1 MYISASPRYLT
12 IEVANRPDFLR
23 RIIGRRAVI
32 ARLAQST
39 DYRSAIGPIADLLV
53 FYSALAGGAGVE
65 RAQIA
70 SFGAATALNY
80 FVRIRAVL
88 AASGR
93 TGDLRLHG
101 RLTVVNLC
109 ALFLRAGVISL
120 LTTAWGWPAQL
131 AIFAAIIAA
140 AAVTQPGNAFCL
152 STSVWRFGSTP
163 RWRELALGV
172 IAYALV
178 LRLVYC
184 GQAELLPEEAYYW
197 NYSRHLDIGYLDHP
211 PMVAWLI
218 WLGTAAFGDSA
229 FGVRIGALCCGIIA
243 SVFAYRLT
251 KHLFDEPSALVAAVL
266 MQTLPFFFMSGLL
279 MTPDAPLT
287 AAWAASLY
295 FLERALV
302 AGRSAAWWW
311 AGTCLGIGLLSKYSI
326 GLLGPAVLIFMLLD
340 PQSRSQLRDWK
351 PYAAALLALAIFSP
365 TILWNA
371 RHEWASFAFQTSRRL
386 AQTPKF
392 ALHSLIASTLVL
404 ITPTGVLAT
413 AAALFGRKQE
423 RRQWRFIRV
432 SVLGPFAVFLAFS
445 LRHEVKLDWAGA
457 LMVGAVPAMAHG
469 IVHSGP
475 KLIEGLR
482 GWIQAAWTPTIAAVL
497 LLLGAG
503 LYYLTAGLPGVG
515 YSKHV
520 ELIPAGW
527 RDLGRQVGETA
538 GEIATRDGVA
548 PLIVGM
554 DRYAM
559 ASELAFYAPDLKRAA
574 AVTSGTHLFGD
585 TGLMYEQW
593 FPAELQ
599 AGRTLL
605 LVAWDPRE
613 LAGEKIESRVQR
625 LEPVRQGVLVR
636 DGKLIRSY
644 YYRVAYGYRNTPAMA
659 MAGGAAPLLFGSA
672 IDAASPRQVE

>member
-1 MYISASPRYLT
+1 M
-12 IEVANRPDFLR
+12 
-23 RIIGRRAVI
+23 
-32 ARLAQST
+32 
-39 DYRSAIGPIADLLV
+39 GPIADLLV
-53 FYSALAGGAGVE
+53 FYAALAGGAGVE

-70 SFGAATALNY
+70 GFAAATALNY

-101 RLTVVNLC
+101 RLALVSLC
-109 ALFLRAGVISL
+109 ALFLRGGVLSL
-120 LTTAWGWPAQL
+120 LTTVWGWPAQL
-131 AIFAAIIAA
+131 AIVAAIIAA
-140 AAVTQPGNAFCL
+140 ASVTEPGNAFCL
-152 STSVWRFGSTP
+152 STSERRFGSTP

-172 IAYALV
+172 IAYAFV

-251 KHLFDEPSALVAAVL
+251 KHLFDEPSALVAALL

-311 AGTCLGIGLLSKYSI
+311 AGACLGIGLLSKYSI
-326 GLLGPAVLIFMLLD
+326 GLLAPAVLIFMLLD
-340 PQSRSQLRDWK
+340 PRARPQLRQWK

-371 RHEWASFAFQTSRRL
+371 RHEWVSFAFQTSRRL

-392 ALHSLIASTLVL
+392 ALHTLIASTLVL
-404 ITPTGVLAT
+404 ITPTGVFAT
-413 AAALFGRKQE
+413 AAALFGRKPDTGGVDGVLDAQP
-423 RRQWRFIRV
+423 QWRFIRV
-432 SVLGPFAVFLAFS
+432 LVLAPFAVFVAFS
-445 LRHEVKLDWAGA
+445 LRHEVKLDWTGA

-475 KLIEGLR
+475 KLISGLR
-482 GWIQAAWTPTIAAVL
+482 GWIQAAWTPTVAVVL
-497 LLLGAG
+497 LVFGAS
-503 LYYLTAGLPGVG
+503 LYYLTVGLPGLG
-515 YSKHV
+515 YSKHM
-520 ELIPAGW
+520 ELIPVGW
-527 RDLGRQVGETA
+527 RDFGRQVGETA
-538 GEIATRDGVA
+538 AEIAARDGVA

-559 ASELAFYAPDLKRAA
+559 ASELAFYAPYPKRAA
-574 AVTSGTHLFGD
+574 AVTSGAHLFGD

-605 LVAWDPRE
+605 LVAWDPME
-613 LAGEKIESRVQR
+613 LAGERIESRVER
-625 LEPVRQGVLVR
+625 LEPVREGVLMR
-636 DGKLIRSY
+636 GGKLIRPY
-644 YYRVAYGYRNTPAMA
+644 YYRVAYGYRSAPAMVMTA
-659 MAGGAAPLLFGSA
+659 GAAPPPL
-672 IDAASPRQVE
+672 R